1 MSSIYLKPLFEKKI
15 DPLTN
20 VLKDIFKENNFALSY
35 IGAFSIALGV
45 AQSSNAF
52 ADENIEEVIVTA
64 SKRSENLQ
72 DLAMSVQAITAA
84 ELDLKNIKGLDDIA
98 NLSPAVTL
106 DAGGPGNS
114 TFYIRGV
121 SDGGFGNPSGAA
133 STTALYLDDQPL
145 TTIGQT
151 PDLHVFDVERV
162 EILSGPQGTLYGSSS
177 TSGNIKIITK
187 KPDVS
192 SLDYGVDV
200 DYGSITDGTHDQS
213 LEAYIN
219 MPLGTNTAIR
229 LSAYDLTDGGWIDNE
244 LTSKTFTNSGVTID
258 NSKHAKDDYNE
269 LNKNGYRV
277 RLASEVMGQNLD
289 LSILDQ
295 SSKFG
300 GSWETD
306 EAVGERSNSRFNEEH
321 FDDDFSQIS
330 LSISGD
336 LNDNV
341 EYTFT
346 TSSFDRDVN
355 YTYDYSE
362 YVEYYNY
369 DGPTYTCDYY
379 DYYYYYN
386 ISGCQDPR
394 MSYTQIDNHERDS
407 YEFRLQSKG
416 DSGFQWILGAFSESS
431 KRDYEIA
438 YYGLE

>member
-162 EILSGPQGTLYGSSS
+162 EILSGPKGTL
-177 TSGNIKIITK
+177 
-187 KPDVS
+187 
-192 SLDYGVDV
+192 
-200 DYGSITDGTHDQS
+200 
-213 LEAYIN
+213 
-219 MPLGTNTAIR
+219 
-229 LSAYDLTDGGWIDNE
+229 
-244 LTSKTFTNSGVTID
+244 
-258 NSKHAKDDYNE
+258 
-269 LNKNGYRV
+269 
-277 RLASEVMGQNLD
+277 
-289 LSILDQ
+289 
-295 SSKFG
+295 
-300 GSWETD
+300 
-306 EAVGERSNSRFNEEH
+306 
-321 FDDDFSQIS
+321 
-330 LSISGD
+330 
-336 LNDNV
+336 
-341 EYTFT
+341 
-346 TSSFDRDVN
+346 
-355 YTYDYSE
+355 
-362 YVEYYNY
+362 
-369 DGPTYTCDYY
+369 
-379 DYYYYYN
+379 
-386 ISGCQDPR
+386 
-394 MSYTQIDNHERDS
+394 
-407 YEFRLQSKG
+407 
-416 DSGFQWILGAFSESS
+416 
-431 KRDYEIA
+431 
-438 YYGLE
+438 